1 MVVVQLTLYKRVH
14 QLEKKK
20 KRTARNY
27 KKSVLLECIEFSSTR
42 QKDVKG
48 INKSDRRRINQGP
61 TLPHTKHRCVYLY
74 IVYVIMNNRVEK
86 KRDEFKLDDTL
97 SCLNIYI
104 AEEHEAKGF
113 D

>member
-1 MVVVQLTLYKRVH
+1 
-14 QLEKKK
+14 
-20 KRTARNY
+20 
-27 KKSVLLECIEFSSTR
+27 
-42 QKDVKG
+42 
-48 INKSDRRRINQGP
+48 
-61 TLPHTKHRCVYLY
+61 
-74 IVYVIMNNRVEK
+74 MNNRVEK

>member
-48 INKSDRRRINQGP
+48 INK
-61 TLPHTKHRCVYLY
+61 
-74 IVYVIMNNRVEK
+74 
-86 KRDEFKLDDTL
+86 KR
-97 SCLNIYI
+97 
-104 AEEHEAKGF
+104 
-113 D
+113 